1 MFFLLPA
8 KFKSYWSLSTMT
20 TEVLP
25 ICLWRSSGPNERKAA
40 GSGAVQQ
47 EEKAVVFPMNL
58 DTKEGQLREQEGRDT
73 REVK

>member
-1 MFFLLPA
+1 M
-8 KFKSYWSLSTMT
+8 
-20 TEVLP
+20 
-25 ICLWRSSGPNERKAA
+25 A